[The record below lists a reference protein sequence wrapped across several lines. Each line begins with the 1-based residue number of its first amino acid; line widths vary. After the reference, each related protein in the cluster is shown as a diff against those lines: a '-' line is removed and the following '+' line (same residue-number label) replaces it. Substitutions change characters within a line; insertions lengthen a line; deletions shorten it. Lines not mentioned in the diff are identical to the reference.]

1 MRPQKTDPA
10 PSRRGGGRRGLAT
23 AALGALLLLAGPIG
37 RAFAADGGAA
47 AAPDAKTRAASGDS
61 AADVVARV
69 NGRPIL
75 RRDFDLAVQIQF
87 RGRRPSNVGLKELQA
102 ARAKVLEHLIENEL
116 LYQKASKTDGTVP
129 DKDVDLEYQ
138 KIRDGFPSVDDFS
151 QTLRDNGVSEAEFRS
166 QIRRTL
172 IVTRFVEQVVVADV
186 RVTDDDVKH
195 YYDQNPTEMARHEAV
210 SLRQIVVHVAPDASV
225 ETRARAR
232 QKIEEILKELRSGG
246 DFAVLARRHSEGPEA
261 SKGGD
266 VGILIKGKG
275 PPAIEQAAFTLQP
288 GQISDVIESRRG
300 FHIIQVTEKR
310 PEGTIPFEQAKEK
323 IRARLAARE
332 RQDKLRAYVD
342 QLKEQARVER
352 NLPAA
357 S

>member
-1 MRPQKTDPA
+1 MRHLQTA
-10 PSRRGGGRRGLAT
+10 PTPRMSGLPGRRLAP
-23 AALGALLLLAGPIG
+23 AALGALLLVALPGGPT
-37 RAFAADGGAA
+37 AAADSAPVEQPGGKTKAA
-47 AAPDAKTRAASGDS
+47 GES

-87 RGRRPSNVGLKELQA
+87 RSRRPSNVGLKELQV

-116 LYQKASKTDGTVP
+116 LYQKASKTDGTAP

-138 KIRDGFPSVDDFS
+138 KIKDSFPSVGDFS
-151 QTLRDNGVSEAEFRS
+151 GALKENGVSEAEFKS

-172 IVTRFVEQVVVADV
+172 VVTRFVEQVVLADV
-186 RVTDDDVKH
+186 RITDDDVKR
-195 YYDQNPTEMARHEAV
+195 YYDQNPKEMTRHEAV
-210 SLRQIVVHVAPDASV
+210 GLRQIVVHVAPDASV
-225 ETRARAR
+225 EGRALAR
-232 QKIEEILKELRSGG
+232 QKIEEILKEVRAGG
-246 DFAVLARRHSEGPEA
+246 DFAVLARRYSEGPEA

-266 VGILIKGKG
+266 AGILIKGKG
-275 PPAIEQAAFTLQP
+275 PPAIEQVAFTMQP

-310 PEGTIPFEQAKEK
+310 PEGTIPFDQAKEK
-323 IRARLAARE
+323 IRALLAARE
-332 RQDKLRAYVD
+332 RQDKIRAYVD

-352 NLPAA
+352 NLPAV